1 MTLVDEKIKQEF
13 SSYVATAYGH
23 DSHPSGKELEH
34 FLGTL
39 LDSFPQFNV
48 LKGLK
53 LYNMVRHYNDHRK
66 SHHKGAVASIGK
78 LSRSASS
85 TSFQESLTSSEIIGV
100 VTQSC

>member
-23 DSHPSGKELEH
+23 DSHPSGKELDK
-34 FLGTL
+34 FLEGL
-39 LDSFPQFNV
+39 LDSYPHLQE

-66 SHHKGAVASIGK
+66 HHMKAAVASIGK

-85 TSFQESLTSSEIIGV
+85 TSFQEVLPKAEIIGV
-100 VTQSC
+100 VTESS